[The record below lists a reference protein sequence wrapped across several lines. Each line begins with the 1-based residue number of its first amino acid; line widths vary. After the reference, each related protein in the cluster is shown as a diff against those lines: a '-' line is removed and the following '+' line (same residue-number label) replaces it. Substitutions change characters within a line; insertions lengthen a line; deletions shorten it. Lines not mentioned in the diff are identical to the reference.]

1 MHDPLD
7 FIFSLLGSSGRP
19 PNFSN
24 ASDILFFFFANAE
37 DANRRRSYRPYGWM
51 FLYYFPYF
59 GFFWLSWG

>member
-24 ASDILFFFFANAE
+24 ASDILFFFLLTRKMLIGADLTAHTDGCFCII
-37 DANRRRSYRPYGWM
+37 S
-51 FLYYFPYF
+51 LI
-59 GFFWLSWG
+59 FWLSWG